1 VNFTEEWQHF
11 SKDIEVDDAM
21 AKGDNGNG
29 SGTGLLTIAFNLQEE
44 KSATDYRFD
53 NFGVW
58 YEKPVEIKSMAIVGD
73 FLGLATEENPNADW
87 DPANGWAMEQDA
99 ENPAIWSLT
108 KPFTAEAKK
117 YEYKAIAN
125 GNWDDYVLPGGDNA
139 NFVFG
144 TDEYPA
150 GDYNLVFTANTE
162 SNTLVL
168 VVKPATIQTFTATF
182 TTNAYWWEDVY
193 AYAWTED
200 GENVTE
206 YLGAWPGTKLKAN
219 AEGVYTVNVE
229 GEVAPAMICFSNGN
243 TGEGN
248 QTEDLAF
255 VEGEAYQ
262 YVFTPTFDFEN
273 NNGQWAD
280 GTTTFTMDGITLTGN
295 SAEYKSSLLSFTK
308 KGASIKLTAPE
319 GKSIVKLEFK
329 VPNSDRL
336 DLTPSKSEV
345 ASTKVVNE
353 GESVAYS
360 IWTWTGNDTEV
371 SFELTGARNR
381 NLGFI
386 NVTLE
391 DYVAPEP
398 EVKLYVIGDAN
409 GWDRAAMTELTFDET
424 ANTYK
429 YEIDAEKDFYFA
441 FANYQPTK
449 EELDNDGNWSVF
461 NNTYR
466 FAIGEGDQTAELDQ
480 EYQLVKVN
488 GTIKLAAGKY
498 NVYVTKDLKMTIK
511 DATTD
516 GINFMTIDT
525 RNAVIYNL
533 NGQRVMNAQKGLFIV
548 NGKKVVIK

>member
-1 VNFTEEWQHF
+1 M
-11 SKDIEVDDAM
+11 DD
-21 AKGDNGNG
+21 
-29 SGTGLLTIAFNLQEE
+29 
-44 KSATDYRFD
+44 
-53 NFGVW
+53 
-58 YEKPVEIKSMAIVGD
+58 
-73 FLGLATEENPNADW
+73 
-87 DPANGWAMEQDA
+87 
-99 ENPAIWSLT
+99 
-108 KPFTAEAKK
+108 
-117 YEYKAIAN
+117 
-125 GNWDDYVLPGGDNA
+125 
-139 NFVFG
+139 
-144 TDEYPA
+144 
-150 GDYNLVFTANTE
+150 
-162 SNTLVL
+162 
-168 VVKPATIQTFTATF
+168 
-182 TTNAYWWEDVY
+182 
-193 AYAWTED
+193 
-200 GENVTE
+200 
-206 YLGAWPGTKLKAN
+206 
-219 AEGVYTVNVE
+219 
-229 GEVAPAMICFSNGN
+229 
-243 TGEGN
+243 
-248 QTEDLAF
+248 
-255 VEGEAYQ
+255 
-262 YVFTPTFDFEN
+262 
-273 NNGQWAD
+273 
-280 GTTTFTMDGITLTGN
+280 ITLTGN